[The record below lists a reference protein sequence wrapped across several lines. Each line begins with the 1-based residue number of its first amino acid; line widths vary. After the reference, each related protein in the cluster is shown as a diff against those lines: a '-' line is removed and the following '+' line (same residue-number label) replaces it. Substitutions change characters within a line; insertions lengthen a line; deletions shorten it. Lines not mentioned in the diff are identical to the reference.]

1 MELVLLRCIRLM
13 FNNVTK
19 VVPFNFLVNEKV
31 GFWQLFNF
39 YCQLLHTLYF
49 TTRLTCRVVFGVGV
63 QYMIGAFAVAA
74 VDACL
79 TDDEPI
85 WDPVEWSLLQSWI
98 MFIFLFAWIAEN
110 LISSRYGSYTGRDK
124 RIWFSWYKTFW
135 LILLMYIVSYGAAC
149 LLVVVPF
156 YHEITYSLP
165 FVVSWWN
172 WYSRVF
178 FFKFVSLYSVA
189 LLLGLYL
196 QLTVRTVNWERGF
209 VLILVISTIL
219 SYLIYTH
226 FIMSFFSYF
235 TDPLWYRNNRLV
247 DYVQL
252 SHEPLKWGYG
262 LAKRD
267 HFYYHRTTTVFWF
280 KNDGPFAS
288 AFLLIHLFLFFSL
301 FSMYIYWITLVRKV
315 VATQE
320 ISHTY
325 TTYCVSAL
333 RQFMYFFF
341 FIAGLVVISF
351 LTAYWRF
358 PLEFWWVVNPNPW
371 FTHVV
376 DILATYGDFIAN
388 LF

>member
-1 MELVLLRCIRLM
+1 M
-13 FNNVTK
+13 FNNLNNRNVL
-19 VVPFNFLVNEKV
+19 NLVDLKAGV
-31 GFWQLFNF
+31 SQFWQIFNLCKQVSQTLFF
-39 YCQLLHTLYF
+39 S
-49 TTRLTCRVVFGVGV
+49 TRMVLRIVLGVGV
-63 QYMIGAFAVAA
+63 QYLVGAGSVAA

-98 MFIFLFAWIAEN
+98 MFIFFFAWIAEN

-149 LLVVVPF
+149 LLVIVPF

-165 FVVSWWN
+165 FIVSWWN

-178 FFKFVSLYSVA
+178 FFKFVSFYSIA
-189 LLLGLYL
+189 LLLGMYL
-196 QLTVRTVNWERGF
+196 QLNVRTMNWEKGF
-209 VLILVISTIL
+209 VLILLISTIL
-219 SYLIYTH
+219 SYLLYTH

-235 TDPLWYRNNRLV
+235 TDPLWYRNNRMV
-247 DYVQL
+247 DYIQL

-288 AFLLIHLFLFFSL
+288 AFLLVHLFIFFSL
-301 FSMYIYWITLVRKV
+301 FSMYMYWITLVRKV
-315 VATQE
+315 VTTQE

-325 TTYCVSAL
+325 TTYCVSSL

-341 FIAGLVVISF
+341 LIGLLVVLSF

-376 DILATYGDFIAN
+376 EIIGTYGDFLVT

>member
-1 MELVLLRCIRLM
+1 MIYTILPKKSFLPLQFNLFKQFVNLIFILSLVLVRTLIS
-13 FNNVTK
+13 FGAYYI
-19 VVPFNFLVNEKV
+19 V
-31 GFWQLFNF
+31 G
-39 YCQLLHTLYF
+39 TAS
-49 TTRLTCRVVFGVGV
+49 V
-63 QYMIGAFAVAA
+63 AFI
-74 VDACL
+74 DACL

-98 MFIFLFAWIAEN
+98 MFIFMFAWIAEN
-110 LISSRYGSYTGRDK
+110 LISSRFGSYTGRDK

-135 LILLMYIVSYGAAC
+135 LVLLMYIISYGAAC
-149 LLVVVPF
+149 LLVIVPF
-156 YHEITYSLP
+156 YHEITYNLP

-178 FFKFVSLYSVA
+178 FFKFISLYVIIVLTS
-189 LLLGLYL
+189 LYL
-196 QLTVRTVNWERGF
+196 QVNVRTMNWERTL
-209 VLILVISTIL
+209 VLILTISIVL

-226 FIMSFFSYF
+226 FIISFFSYF

-288 AFLLIHLFLFFSL
+288 AFLLVHLFIFFSL
-301 FSMYIYWITLVRKV
+301 FSMYMYWITLVRKT

-320 ISHTY
+320 VSHTY
-325 TTYCVSAL
+325 TTYSSSSL
-333 RQFMYFFF
+333 RQFLYFFF
-341 FIAGLVVISF
+341 FIGGLSVVSF

-358 PLEFWWVVNPNPW
+358 PVEFWWLVTHGSW
-371 FTHVV
+371 FAHVI
-376 DILATYGDFIAN
+376 DILINYLFFFI
-388 LF
+388 

>member
-1 MELVLLRCIRLM
+1 MTLCTPRRGVYIYIYVYLITEINWFQTFFNKYLQALTLFFFNARLIARAVIGSGVYYLVG
-13 FNNVTK
+13 T
-19 VVPFNFLVNEKV
+19 
-31 GFWQLFNF
+31 
-39 YCQLLHTLYF
+39 
-49 TTRLTCRVVFGVGV
+49 
-63 QYMIGAFAVAA
+63 AAVAFI
-74 VDACL
+74 DACL

-85 WDPVEWSLLQSWI
+85 WDPVEWSLIQSWI

-124 RIWFSWYKTFW
+124 RIWFAWYKTFW

-149 LLVVVPF
+149 MLVITPF

-172 WYSRVF
+172 WYTRVF
-178 FFKFVSLYSVA
+178 FFKFTALYSIT
-189 LLLGLYL
+189 LLLGFYF
-196 QLTVRTVNWERGF
+196 QINVRTTNWEKGF
-209 VLILVISTIL
+209 VLVLLTTTVL
-219 SYLIYTH
+219 SFLLYTH

-235 TDPLWYRNNRLV
+235 TDPLWYRDNRLV

-262 LAKRD
+262 LSKRD

-280 KNDGPFAS
+280 KNDTPFAS
-288 AFLLIHLFLFFSL
+288 AFLLVHLFIFFSL
-301 FSMYIYWITLVRKV
+301 FSMYIYWITLVRKI

-320 ISHTY
+320 VPYTY

-333 RQFMYFFF
+333 RQFMYFFV
-341 FIAGLVVISF
+341 FIFVLVLVSF

-358 PLEFWWVVNPNPW
+358 PLEFLWVINPNPW
-371 FTHVV
+371 FTHMGGIVC
-376 DILATYGDFIAN
+376 DYGNFIVT
-388 LF
+388 LL